1 MSLLNILEM
10 RWFRVELKET
20 GIGNK
25 YIYMYRMI
33 RRAAAAQVR
42 LYKYKYTVKLE
53 IRANDV

>member
-1 MSLLNILEM
+1 M